1 MQQPEIP
8 ANESDRLVALDRYKI
23 LDTLPEQVYDD
34 LTQLASHIC
43 GTQIALISLVDCDRQ
58 WFKSRVG
65 LDATET
71 PREISFCGHAVAS
84 KEILHV
90 PDATEDSRFADNPL
104 VAGQPKIRFY
114 LGVPLITPDDYAL
127 GTLCVIDL
135 EPKQLTSQQIKQ
147 LEMLSH
153 LVVSQLE
160 LRLAEQASRLLVSVV
175 ESSNDA
181 IVTNTF
187 DGTITSW
194 NPAAERMFG
203 YSVDEVL
210 GKSIFTMIPSDRV
223 QEENMFIEYLKRG
236 ERMEHFES
244 IRLHKDGSHRDVS
257 FTISPLINVTG
268 EVIGASKIIRDITA
282 IKQSQTQLRDITN
295 ALNHTAIVAITDV
308 RGTITFANDKFCE
321 ISKYSYEELI
331 GQNHRILNSEHHPRQ
346 FFGEMWKTIASGKI
360 WRGEIKNRAKDGYFY
375 WVDTT
380 IIPSIDEWGKPYQYL
395 AIRQDI
401 TDRKNNENKLIQAVR
416 LKDEFL
422 ANMSHELRTPL
433 NAILGMSESLQDQV
447 LGTINEHQADAIST
461 IAKSGEHLLS
471 LINDILD
478 LSKIESGKL
487 ELDIEKV
494 AIEQLC
500 KSSLTF
506 VKQQAFKKRIQLNMK
521 LPQDLGGIL
530 LDQRRMRQV
539 LINLLTNAVKFT
551 PTGGKVTLEV
561 YDEPLEI
568 DFVDHKSLS
577 AILQPSSTDGKYT
590 DCALEDRRY
599 LCFSVTDTGIGI
611 SRVDQ
616 EKLFQPFVQIDS
628 KLNREYEGTGL
639 GLALVKQI
647 VELHGGNIRLR
658 SELNEGSCFTVRL
671 PYICQSLNTEET
683 SSTHP
688 SVVLTEQ
695 ANELYKSDTFP
706 DRTFPDRSS
715 VNAYESTTVNAP
727 LILIAEDNE
736 ANIVTVSSYL
746 EAKDYRVVI
755 AKNGI
760 EAISIARSDRPDLI
774 LMDIQMP
781 VMDGLEA
788 IALIRLDPSLANILI
803 IALTALTME
812 GDRDRCLAVG
822 ANEYISKPIK
832 LKQLDLLIQKLLKR

>member
-1 MQQPEIP
+1 
-8 ANESDRLVALDRYKI
+8 
-23 LDTLPEQVYDD
+23 
-34 LTQLASHIC
+34 
-43 GTQIALISLVDCDRQ
+43 
-58 WFKSRVG
+58 
-65 LDATET
+65 
-71 PREISFCGHAVAS
+71 
-84 KEILHV
+84 LHV

-104 VAGQPKIRFY
+104 VVGDPKIRFY

-127 GTLCVIDL
+127 GTLCVIDI

-203 YSVDEVL
+203 YSVDQVL
-210 GKSIFTMIPSDRV
+210 GKSISTMIPSERLH
-223 QEENMFIEYLKRG
+223 EEGMFIEFLKRG

-257 FTISPLINVTG
+257 LTISPLIDGTG
-268 EVIGASKIIRDITA
+268 EVVGASKIVRDITA
-282 IKQSQTQLRDITN
+282 VKQSQTQLRDITN

-331 GQNHRILNSEHHPRQ
+331 GQNHRILNAGYHPHD
-346 FFGEMWKTIASGKI
+346 FFVEMWKAIASGKI
-360 WRGEIKNRAKDGYFY
+360 WRGEIKNRAKDGDCY

-380 IIPSIDEWGKPYQYL
+380 IIPFIDEWGKPYQYL

-401 TDRKNNENKLIQAVR
+401 TDRKSNETKLIQAIR

-433 NAILGMSESLQDQV
+433 NAILGMSESLQEQV

-461 IAKSGEHLLS
+461 IEKSGEHLLS

-487 ELDIEKV
+487 ELDIEK
-494 AIEQLC
+494 ASIEQLC
-500 KSSLTF
+500 KASLTF
-506 VKQQAFKKRIQLNMK
+506 VKQQAFKKRIQLNVK
-521 LPQDLGGIL
+521 LPQDLEGIL

-561 YDEPLEI
+561 YYEPIEL
-568 DFVDHKSLS
+568 DFVENQSLS
-577 AILQPSSTDGKYT
+577 AILQPSSNDGKYA
-590 DCALEDRRY
+590 DCILEDRRY
-599 LCFSVTDTGIGI
+599 LCFSVIDTGIGI

-616 EKLFQPFVQIDS
+616 ERLFQPFVQIDS

-647 VELHGGNIRLR
+647 VELHGGNVRLR

-688 SVVLTEQ
+688 SDILTEQ
-695 ANELYKSDTFP
+695 TKKIDLSENL
-706 DRTFPDRSS
+706 PDRSS
-715 VNAYESTTVNAP
+715 VNAYESTTINLPLP

-736 ANIVTVSSYL
+736 ANIITVSSYL

-755 AKNGI
+755 AKNGS
-760 EAISIARSDRPDLI
+760 EAIAITKSDRPDLI

-788 IALIRLDPSLANILI
+788 IAQIRLDPNLANIPI

-812 GDRDRCLAVG
+812 GDRERCLASG
-822 ANEYISKPIK
+822 ASDYLAKPIK
-832 LKQLDLLIQKLLKR
+832 LRILAQMIQTWLTK